1 MGKVFNKGLEEED
14 KKEGHLRK
22 LKNIEDKNEKQSD
35 KIKDQG
41 ERQPNMVNE
50 KKKEP
55 RKVVRLK
62 DQLDYIFT
70 NFSSNFDKFLKL
82 AKDEEKIDYND
93 LFFEIDD
100 SVIKSYNF
108 LENVGTLYN
117 LLLYLMKM
125 KPYLI
130 LQPCRLI

>member
-1 MGKVFNKGLEEED
+1 MVKVFNKGLEEED
-14 KKEGHLRK
+14 KKEGHLK
-22 LKNIEDKNEKQSD
+22 KINNIEDKNKKQLD
-35 KIKDQG
+35 IIKDQG
-41 ERQPNMVNE
+41 GRQPNMVNE

-55 RKVVRLK
+55 RKVVLLK

-70 NFSSNFDKFLKL
+70 NFSSNFDKFVKL

-108 LENVGTLYN
+108 LENVGTL
-117 LLLYLMKM
+117 
-125 KPYLI
+125 I
-130 LQPCRLI
+130 L

>member
-22 LKNIEDKNEKQSD
+22 LKNIEDKNKKQSD

-70 NFSSNFDKFLKL
+70 NFSSNFDKFLMF

-130 LQPCRLI
+130 LQPCTLI

>member
-1 MGKVFNKGLEEED
+1 MSKVFNKGLEEED
-14 KKEGHLRK
+14 KKEGHLKK
-22 LKNIEDKNEKQSD
+22 LKNIEDKNKKQSD

-82 AKDEEKIDYND
+82 PKDKE
-93 LFFEIDD
+93 
-100 SVIKSYNF
+100 
-108 LENVGTLYN
+108 
-117 LLLYLMKM
+117 
-125 KPYLI
+125 
-130 LQPCRLI
+130 RLIIMICFLKSTILSLRVLIS